1 MTIKR
6 PRRAK
11 KKRFHTG
18 TYTSTK
24 TGKSMVYR
32 SSWELEFM
40 QYLDSDDTVALYSYE
55 SVIVPYRRSLRSI
68 RISKYI
74 VDFRVEYTSGVTV
87 LYEIKSSS
95 FVNRRVN
102 VAKFGACRTYC
113 EQHGWQFSVLTE
125 VELRA
130 MGLLK
135 RKVTGVLQS

>member
-6 PRRAK
+6 PRRTK

-18 TYTSTK
+18 TYVSTK

-40 QYLDSDDTVALYSYE
+40 EYLDADDTVTSYSYE

-74 VDFRVEYTSGVTV
+74 VDFRVEYNTGVTT

-102 VAKFGACRTYC
+102 LAKFSACRTYC
-113 EQHGWQFSVLTE
+113 TQHGWQFSVLTE

-135 RKVTGVLQS
+135 RKALGALQS